1 MIVSRNI
8 KDVGVDENCQWQGRK
23 KEEEKKNGKKR
34 DFAV

>member
-1 MIVSRNI
+1 MIVSCNI

-23 KEEEKKNGKKR
+23 KEEGKKR